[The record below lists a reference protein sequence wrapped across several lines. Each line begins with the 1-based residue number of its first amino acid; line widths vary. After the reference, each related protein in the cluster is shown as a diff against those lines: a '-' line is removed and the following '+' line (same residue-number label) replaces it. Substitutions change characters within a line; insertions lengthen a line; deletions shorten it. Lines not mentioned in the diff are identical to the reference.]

1 MEVCDSFFFTMSNL
15 VQNTLNLQLLL
26 KFAIQTSMWEFFME
40 LFCIDVTDWTDWSLG
55 DQVDIDDMLDA
66 YKKDDGAEDSKDG
79 LAIPNVSL

>member
-1 MEVCDSFFFTMSNL
+1 
-15 VQNTLNLQLLL
+15 
-26 KFAIQTSMWEFFME
+26 MWEFFME